1 MTHEH
6 KVKQLKELSE
16 ITSELNPELKSKAE
30 ALYKWFKEKKSVIVA
45 LSGGVDSSVV
55 AAFAKLA
62 LNNRATA
69 VTCISPTLAPLEL
82 EDAKKVASF
91 IGIRHILLN
100 YSEEANQKVAD
111 NPPERCYYCRSEL
124 ANLLKQIRKED
135 NEATMVDGGV
145 LDDLNQRRPG
155 VRALRENG
163 VRSPL
168 QEVGLTK
175 QEVRQIAKAA
185 GLPNHD
191 KPSNACL
198 ASRFPYGQ
206 RITAVE
212 AQKVAEAEALIK
224 KMTNAKQVRVRVH
237 GDLARI
243 EVGKDERK
251 LFFDEVLMDKIYSS
265 LKTLG
270 YTFVTLDL
278 FGYRSGSLDEAL

>member
-1 MTHEH
+1 
-6 KVKQLKELSE
+6 
-16 ITSELNPELKSKAE
+16 
-30 ALYKWFKEKKSVIVA
+30 
-45 LSGGVDSSVV
+45 
-55 AAFAKLA
+55 
-62 LNNRATA
+62 
-69 VTCISPTLAPLEL
+69 
-82 EDAKKVASF
+82 
-91 IGIRHILLN
+91 
-100 YSEEANQKVAD
+100 
-111 NPPERCYYCRSEL
+111 
-124 ANLLKQIRKED
+124 
-135 NEATMVDGGV
+135 
-145 LDDLNQRRPG
+145 
-155 VRALRENG
+155 ALRENG